1 MSTNTIQL
9 KEKLNF
15 HQYQMIVNF
24 LEEIGIEVLPPQE
37 DPYDGLSLEELQKIT
52 LLKCVIIAKIKFMR
66 HKNDKK
72 DKNRSYFGASE

>member
-1 MSTNTIQL
+1 MSTITIQL

-37 DPYDGLSLEELQKIT
+37 DPYDGLSLEELQKIEESREQ
-52 LLKCVIIAKIKFMR
+52 IKQGLFSTNEEVLR
-66 HKNDKK
+66 KVKE
-72 DKNRSYFGASE
+72 RYGANLV

>member
-37 DPYDGLSLEELQKIT
+37 DPYDGLSLEELQKIEESREQ
-52 LLKCVIIAKIKFMR
+52 IKQGLFSTNEEVLR
-66 HKNDKK
+66 KVKE
-72 DKNRSYFGASE
+72 RYGANLV

>member
-1 MSTNTIQL
+1 MCTNTIQL

-37 DPYDGLSLEELQKIT
+37 DPYDGLSLEELQKIEESREQIRQGLFST
-52 LLKCVIIAKIKFMR
+52 NEEVLRKVKER
-66 HKNDKK
+66 
-72 DKNRSYFGASE
+72 YGANLV

>member
-1 MSTNTIQL
+1 MRTNTIQL

-37 DPYDGLSLEELQKIT
+37 DPYDGLSLEELQKIEESREQ
-52 LLKCVIIAKIKFMR
+52 IKQGLFSTNEEVLR
-66 HKNDKK
+66 KVKE
-72 DKNRSYFGASE
+72 RYGANLV

>member
-37 DPYDGLSLEELQKIT
+37 DPYDGLSLEELQKIEESREQ
-52 LLKCVIIAKIKFMR
+52 IKQGIFSTNEEVLR
-66 HKNDKK
+66 KVKE
-72 DKNRSYFGASE
+72 RYGANLF

>member
-37 DPYDGLSLEELQKIT
+37 DPYDGLSLEELQESREQ
-52 LLKCVIIAKIKFMR
+52 IKQGLFSTNEEVLR
-66 HKNDKK
+66 KVKE
-72 DKNRSYFGASE
+72 RYGANLV

>member
-37 DPYDGLSLEELQKIT
+37 DPYDGLSLEELQKIEESREQ
-52 LLKCVIIAKIKFMR
+52 IKQGLFSTNEEVLR
-66 HKNDKK
+66 KV
-72 DKNRSYFGASE
+72 RERYGANLV

>member
-37 DPYDGLSLEELQKIT
+37 DPYEGLSLEELQKIEESREQ
-52 LLKCVIIAKIKFMR
+52 IKQGLFSTNEEVLR
-66 HKNDKK
+66 KVKE
-72 DKNRSYFGASE
+72 RYGANLV

>member
-1 MSTNTIQL
+1 MCTNTIQL

-37 DPYDGLSLEELQKIT
+37 DPYDGLSLEELQKIEESREQ
-52 LLKCVIIAKIKFMR
+52 IKQGLFSTNEEVLR
-66 HKNDKK
+66 KVKE
-72 DKNRSYFGASE
+72 RYGANLV

>member
-37 DPYDGLSLEELQKIT
+37 DPYDDLSLEELQKIEESREQ
-52 LLKCVIIAKIKFMR
+52 IKQGLFSTNEEVLR
-66 HKNDKK
+66 KVKE
-72 DKNRSYFGASE
+72 RYGANLV

>member
-24 LEEIGIEVLPPQE
+24 LEEIGIEVWPPQE
-37 DPYDGLSLEELQKIT
+37 DPYDGLSLEELQKIEESREQ
-52 LLKCVIIAKIKFMR
+52 IKQGLFSTNEEVLR
-66 HKNDKK
+66 KVKE
-72 DKNRSYFGASE
+72 RYGANLV

>member
-1 MSTNTIQL
+1 M
-9 KEKLNF
+9 
-15 HQYQMIVNF
+15 
-24 LEEIGIEVLPPQE
+24 LPII
-37 DPYDGLSLEELQKIT
+37 QKIT